1 MKGDIFDMEDY
12 KPNSHKYKSEQKQTE
27 ARPVKKIEKVVKGD
41 VKVKK
46 KSEISKL
53 KDIFISEDASN
64 VKTYVVMDVLVPAL
78 KKAVSDIITN
88 GIDIILYG
96 ETDRSS
102 RRSAASSISY
112 RQYYDDRRSYDRPY
126 RERGRASVY
135 SYNDIVIP
143 TRGEAEDVLD
153 GLYGLIDRYQVA
165 SVADFYDLVGVTGEF
180 TDNNYGWT
188 VLTGSSIDRVSD
200 GYIIRLPKA
209 RPINR

>member
-1 MKGDIFDMEDY
+1 MEDY
-12 KPNSHKYKSEQKQTE
+12 KPNSHKYKSDKGSTE
-27 ARPVKKIEKVVKGD
+27 ALPKKKIEKVVKGN

-46 KSEISKL
+46 KSGLRKL
-53 KDIFISEDASN
+53 KDAFISDDASN
-64 VKTYVVMDVLVPAL
+64 VKSYVINDVLVPAF

-88 GIDIILYG
+88 GADMILYG
-96 ETDRSS
+96 ETGRSS
-102 RRSAASSISY
+102 RRSAASTISY
-112 RQYYDDRRSYDRPY
+112 RQYYDDHRSYNRPY

-153 GLYGLIDRYQVA
+153 SLYDLIDRYQVA
-165 SVADFYDLVGVTGEF
+165 SVADFYELVGVTGEF

-188 VLTGSSIDRVSD
+188 DLTGTDFDRVSD
-200 GYIIRLPKA
+200 GYMIRLPKA